1 MTANGSVAVIGSGP
15 AGIAAACAAAQNGA
29 RVTLVEAHPFPGGE
43 LISGLPVDGCLNAR
57 GEWLVGGPARAL
69 FEGCRRRDGY
79 VGPVFDW
86 RLNWGVCVDP
96 VAMRM
101 TIVEELAG
109 RGVEL
114 MLGSI
119 VSGAAVQDQ
128 RVCSID
134 IAQRQGRAELA
145 ADLFVDASGD
155 AALAVLAGAGYEQ
168 PPAGE
173 LQPVSLTFRV
183 GGVDFPAL
191 MTFVR
196 DHPEEFTLA
205 ESPVIDRS
213 PAECARAL
221 YDAGHPFVPLS
232 AKGRILGGAIAAGD
246 VAPCTAAFMWPTSP
260 ARREVGLNMTRL
272 AGVDGTDNAAW
283 SAALAQ
289 LAGQV
294 EQNVAFLQR
303 RVPGF
308 ADAVL
313 ADAAYGVGIRETRR
327 IQGEETL
334 SDEAV
339 REAVKRGDGI
349 ARGAHH
355 IDLHGA
361 GTAQTRIPVRGGGSY
376 DIPFG
381 CLVPR
386 GLRNVLVAGRCLSST
401 RAANGSSRVMGTCL
415 ATGQAAG
422 TAAALLATAP
432 SPDPRQLDVAA
443 LRVRLQEQGAVIDGT
458 A

>member
-1 MTANGSVAVIGSGP
+1 
-15 AGIAAACAAAQNGA
+15 
-29 RVTLVEAHPFPGGE
+29 
-43 LISGLPVDGCLNAR
+43 
-57 GEWLVGGPARAL
+57 
-69 FEGCRRRDGY
+69 
-79 VGPVFDW
+79 
-86 RLNWGVCVDP
+86 
-96 VAMRM
+96 
-101 TIVEELAG
+101 
-109 RGVEL
+109 
-114 MLGSI
+114 
-119 VSGAAVQDQ
+119 
-128 RVCSID
+128 
-134 IAQRQGRAELA
+134 
-145 ADLFVDASGD
+145 
-155 AALAVLAGAGYEQ
+155 
-168 PPAGE
+168 
-173 LQPVSLTFRV
+173 
-183 GGVDFPAL
+183 
-191 MTFVR
+191 
-196 DHPEEFTLA
+196 
-205 ESPVIDRS
+205 
-213 PAECARAL
+213 
-221 YDAGHPFVPLS
+221 
-232 AKGRILGGAIAAGD
+232 
-246 VAPCTAAFMWPTSP
+246 
-260 ARREVGLNMTRL
+260 
-272 AGVDGTDNAAW
+272 
-283 SAALAQ
+283 